1 MESQAN
7 DVADRLEVAD
17 TITRLFVNTDERN
30 WDGVSE
36 CFSQRVLFDMSSF
49 SGAKAARVAPK
60 KIVDQWESG
69 LGGLAAVHHQVGN
82 LLVKVE
88 GSQADA
94 FCYATAT
101 HYLPNRSGDGDTRT
115 FVGTYDLHLARGGD
129 GGWRIDAFRFNLKFT
144 EGNPRLGEPAGA
156 SRGQQG

>member
-1 MESQAN
+1 MESQVD

-30 WDGVSE
+30 WPAVTD
-36 CFSQRVLFDMSSF
+36 CFAQRVLFDMASLT
-49 SGAKAARVAPK
+49 GKKASRVAAK
-60 KIVDQWESG
+60 RIVDQWRTG

-88 GSQADA
+88 GSEAYG

-101 HYLPNRSGDGDTRT
+101 HYLPNQGGDGDTRT
-115 FVGTYDLHLARGGD
+115 FVGTYDIHLVRGD
-129 GGWRIDAFRFNLKFT
+129 DGWRIDAFRFNLKFVQ
-144 EGNPRLGEPAGA
+144 GNLRLGEPAEP
-156 SRGQQG
+156 SRGRQA